1 VEVRELGETLGLP
14 ENIVWRHPFP
24 GPGLGIR
31 LLCSD
36 GVVEDEGKFSESQE
50 ALNQILSGSDAH
62 GAILPVRSV
71 GVKADLRSYEHPVML
86 WGNLASDDPDS
97 MAVRI
102 FQTVPGVNRCIID
115 LSGNGVRKAQA
126 LAASVTKERL
136 DLLRE
141 ADAIVM
147 DSLRQH
153 NHYRAIW
160 QCPTVLVP
168 LKINGCGRELVI
180 LRPVLSER
188 GMTAR
193 PAHLP
198 ANVVEEIYSRVTQLP
213 HISGVAI
220 DITTK
225 PPGTIEWE

>member
-1 VEVRELGETLGLP
+1 M
-14 ENIVWRHPFP
+14 
-24 GPGLGIR
+24 
-31 LLCSD
+31 LCSD
-36 GVVEDEGKFSESQE
+36 GVVKDAEKLSESQDV
-50 ALNQILSGSDAH
+50 LDQILSGSAAR

-86 WGNLASDDPDS
+86 WGDLASDDPDS
-97 MAVRI
+97 MAARI

-115 LSGNGVRKAQA
+115 LSGNGVRQTRPV
-126 LAASVTKERL
+126 AASVTKERL

-147 DSLRQH
+147 DTLRRH
-153 NHYRAIW
+153 NHYRTIW

-168 LKINGCGRELVI
+168 LEINGTGRELVI

-193 PAHLP
+193 SAQLSE
-198 ANVVEEIYSRVTQLP
+198 NVLAEIYGRVTQLP